1 MKNYKQLWIAI
12 PFMII
17 IFGIGTLNLLSKDKT
32 DSQTEN
38 RVLQQAPG
46 LENII
51 NKDYATIYESYYTDQ
66 FIGRDRL
73 LKLYTKLEIIS
84 NKSTIRGHYIVDNE
98 WIMPGKVK
106 KQDDETITSTANKL
120 SEYSKQISKEGRE
133 IYYVSTPCKSQALDH
148 IYPKYAEEGFA
159 LDNVSKFGDR
169 LDKRYINFIN
179 IDKYFNEN
187 FSEKEKEDMYFKT
200 DHHWNGIGGFEGF
213 KYIINK
219 MNVLN
224 MDNKKLLEDDNFI
237 RINKTDKNFIG
248 SYNRNLFYLFSQKEN
263 IPYIYS
269 KNSKKYKY
277 FNDDGNGYQPI
288 DGDLLISTEKDL
300 SDTTY
305 GGAYTNDI
313 PLYKVINEDAPIDKK
328 IMIIRDSYQ
337 APTTL
342 LFADL
347 FKSVEILDPRNT
359 VDITPSKAIEKY
371 NPDIVMFMFNSETY
385 SYMVDMIQ

>member
-1 MKNYKQLWIAI
+1 MKNYKQLWIVM
-12 PFMII
+12 PFMVT
-17 IFGIGTLNLLSKDKT
+17 IFGIGTLNLLSKDKAE
-32 DSQTEN
+32 SQTEN
-38 RVLQQAPG
+38 RTLQQAPG
-46 LENII
+46 LENIV
-51 NKDYATIYESYYTDQ
+51 NKNYSTIYENYYTDQ
-66 FIGRDRL
+66 FIGRDKL

-84 NKSTIRGHYIVDNE
+84 NKSTVRDHYIIDNE
-98 WIMPGKVK
+98 WIMPRKVK
-106 KQDDETITSTANKL
+106 KQDDVTITATANKL
-120 SEYSKQISKEGRE
+120 SEYSKQISKEGRD

-148 IYPKYAEEGFA
+148 IYPKYAEEGFV
-159 LDNVSKFGDR
+159 LENVSKFGYR

-187 FSEKEKEDMYFKT
+187 FSEKEKENMYFKT

-213 KYIINK
+213 KYVINN

-224 MDNKKLLEDDNFI
+224 KDNKKLLEDDNFI

-248 SYNRNLFYLFSQKEN
+248 SYNRNLFYIFSKKEN

-288 DGDLLISTEKDL
+288 DGDLLISTEKDF

-305 GGAYTNDI
+305 GGSYTNDI

-385 SYMVDMIQ
+385 NYMVDMIK